1 MKNIVL
7 VGFMGSGK
15 TAAGKRLAQKLGYKF
30 IDTDEIIEKSEGK
43 SITAIF
49 NDEGEKRF
57 RELEARIVRELS
69 GIKGHVISTGGGIVT
84 NSDNISNLKKAGLVV
99 WLKTSPE
106 IIFKRVAHQTHRPLL
121 NVENPL
127 DEIRRLL
134 ALREPFYAE
143 ADLSID
149 TDRLEVEKIAD
160 IIMHEFARLIN
171 HP

>member
-15 TAAGKRLAQKLGYKF
+15 TAVGKRLADKLGYKF

-49 NDEGEKRF
+49 NDRGEQRF
-57 RELEARIVRELS
+57 REIEASIVRELS

-84 NSDNISNLKKAGLVV
+84 NCDNISTLKKDGLVV
-99 WLKTSPE
+99 WLKATPE
-106 IIFKRVAHQTHRPLL
+106 TIFQRVCSETHRPLL

-127 DEIRRLL
+127 EEIKRRL
-134 ALREPFYAE
+134 ALREPFYSE
-143 ADLSID
+143 ANLSID
-149 TDRLEVEKIAD
+149 TDGLDVEKIAD
-160 IIMHEFARLIN
+160 MIMHEVTRLIAG
-171 HP
+171 